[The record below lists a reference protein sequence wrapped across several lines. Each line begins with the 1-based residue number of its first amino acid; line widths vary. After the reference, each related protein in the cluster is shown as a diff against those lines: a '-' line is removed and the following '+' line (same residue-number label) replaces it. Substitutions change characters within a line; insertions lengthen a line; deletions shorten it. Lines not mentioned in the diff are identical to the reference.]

1 MNTKTETNTQS
12 RAWHLTINNPQNCGM
27 THEKIRE
34 ILTAIPSLDY
44 ACLCD
49 EIGEQGTPHTHI
61 YLKTRNP
68 LKFTT
73 MKNKFPPAHI
83 ETAQG
88 TARENRD
95 YIRKE
100 GKHKDTDKKDTNL
113 LETFEEWGELPKN
126 QQGERT
132 DIENLY
138 NLIKEGYSNAEILE
152 QCTDTAVKFYDKI
165 NRIRYD
171 YYSDKYKS
179 KRRLNLK
186 VNYITGS
193 TGMGKSRDILDEYG
207 DENVYRVTEYQHP
220 FDGYQLEPVIVFE
233 EFRSRDRKSVV

>member
-100 GKHKDTDKKDTNL
+100 GKHKDTDKKIPTSSKPLKNGANSPKTN
-113 LETFEEWGELPKN
+113 KA
-126 QQGERT
+126 
-132 DIENLY
+132 
-138 NLIKEGYSNAEILE
+138 NAPI
-152 QCTDTAVKFYDKI
+152 
-165 NRIRYD
+165 
-171 YYSDKYKS
+171 S
-179 KRRLNLK
+179 K
-186 VNYITGS
+186 TS
-193 TGMGKSRDILDEYG
+193 TI
-207 DENVYRVTEYQHP
+207 
-220 FDGYQLEPVIVFE
+220 
-233 EFRSRDRKSVV
+233 

>member
-113 LETFEEWGELPKN
+113 LETFEIG
-126 QQGERT
+126 R
-132 DIENLY
+132 
-138 NLIKEGYSNAEILE
+138 AH
-152 QCTDTAVKFYDKI
+152 V
-165 NRIRYD
+165 
-171 YYSDKYKS
+171 
-179 KRRLNLK
+179 
-186 VNYITGS
+186 
-193 TGMGKSRDILDEYG
+193 
-207 DENVYRVTEYQHP
+207 
-220 FDGYQLEPVIVFE
+220 
-233 EFRSRDRKSVV
+233 